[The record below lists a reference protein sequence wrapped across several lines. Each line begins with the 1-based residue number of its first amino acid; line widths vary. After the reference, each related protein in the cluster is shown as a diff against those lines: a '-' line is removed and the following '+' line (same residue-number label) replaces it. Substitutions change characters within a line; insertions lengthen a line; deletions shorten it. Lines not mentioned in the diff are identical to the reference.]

1 MNLKQKAIQQHVKTK
16 PSRRSE
22 EVDDIIDRM
31 PMAFGRWVAIAVVFF
46 AMLFLLFGWI
56 IKYPDMVTG
65 QIRINARNPA
75 VRLVANTSGN
85 LHLFSRKPQEDVYKG
100 EYIAVLKNPAYT
112 KDIQKVAK
120 LIRNIESNSV
130 SLFDLKETFPDK
142 VSLGEVSVQYYSFLS
157 ALKAMSDYIRANLYE
172 KQKESISAD
181 IKWKKKIAHE
191 AERSLETSK
200 QRLDITRKWFTR
212 DVTLNSENKLISEFE
227 SDQSRN
233 IYLTGQQE
241 IQNINKE
248 ITSTRMQIAENYS
261 RLEQLELEQK
271 EKERNLQVD
280 VLSTFQSLKA
290 NILAWEQKYALIA
303 PFDGKVEFLK
313 FLSDGQFIQAGE
325 EVFGIVPKKN
335 HIYGQML
342 LPANGAGKVKIKGK
356 VAIKL
361 ENYPYMEYGYIEG
374 YVSSISLVSQPQ
386 KIMEN
391 SVDTYLIDVELP
403 HGLTTNYGETLTFKY
418 EIGGTAD
425 IIVKERRLIE
435 RLFDNLRYRTHQ

>member
-1 MNLKQKAIQQHVKTK
+1 M
-16 PSRRSE
+16 
-22 EVDDIIDRM
+22 
-31 PMAFGRWVAIAVVFF
+31 
-46 AMLFLLFGWI
+46 
-56 IKYPDMVTG
+56 
-65 QIRINARNPA
+65 
-75 VRLVANTSGN
+75 
-85 LHLFSRKPQEDVYKG
+85 
-100 EYIAVLKNPAYT
+100 
-112 KDIQKVAK
+112 
-120 LIRNIESNSV
+120 
-130 SLFDLKETFPDK
+130 
-142 VSLGEVSVQYYSFLS
+142 
-157 ALKAMSDYIRANLYE
+157 
-172 KQKESISAD
+172 
-181 IKWKKKIAHE
+181 
-191 AERSLETSK
+191 
-200 QRLDITRKWFTR
+200 
-212 DVTLNSENKLISEFE
+212 
-227 SDQSRN
+227 
-233 IYLTGQQE
+233 
-241 IQNINKE
+241 
-248 ITSTRMQIAENYS
+248 
-261 RLEQLELEQK
+261 EQLELEQK